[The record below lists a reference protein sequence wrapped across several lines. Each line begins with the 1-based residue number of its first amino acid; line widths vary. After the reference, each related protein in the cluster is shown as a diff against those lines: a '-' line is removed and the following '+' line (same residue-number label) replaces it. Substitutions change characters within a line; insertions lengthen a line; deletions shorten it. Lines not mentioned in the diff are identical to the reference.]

1 MFSVIYFTIPFGQ
14 NDSQQGKVK
23 YNLNKNNENT
33 KHKYFSRKDIYDSK
47 VGLYNVYTVSLVP
60 FPTNRFIQYSHIII

>member
-33 KHKYFSRKDIYDSK
+33 KHKYIFQEKIYMIQKSDYIMYILYHWYHFLQTDLFSI
-47 VGLYNVYTVSLVP
+47 LT
-60 FPTNRFIQYSHIII
+60 